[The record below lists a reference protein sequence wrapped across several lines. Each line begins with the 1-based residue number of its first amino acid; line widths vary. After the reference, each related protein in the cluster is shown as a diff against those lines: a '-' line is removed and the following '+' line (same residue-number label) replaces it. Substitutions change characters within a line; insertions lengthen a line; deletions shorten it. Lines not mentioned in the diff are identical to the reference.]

1 MYKYIGD
8 SILNASFT
16 VQVPKPLD
24 NRTVVNNIHELYS
37 IPAAYAYLGMTVA
50 NIDNGNIYML
60 VDKTKINQK
69 AGWKASYESIQIIT
83 CSYAEYK
90 EWELNTNELFQPIDD
105 TKEYLHQDTYYYI
118 YEDSLP
124 LEDINQEYVKRSDW
138 QELLNQVA
146 TKASNNAV
154 IAINQT
160 LAQIVNDYAT
170 KQFVI
175 DGYAPLSMFD
185 LQSEQS
191 FIRANFFTKDEAL
204 GRFVKF
210 SDLSGG
216 EEIDDDDYI
225 FVTASRY
232 QTDQEALAQY
242 KADLAEEL
250 THFLRVGDD
259 GELGNVIISQ
269 IKSPVVNNEQLVV
282 NVTPEGFKVGDDR
295 FAMLSDVPPHV
306 TLTKEQYD
314 ALVENDEVDPD
325 TYYHIVGDD
334 DTYVLQSELQSG
346 YYTKTGVESYVA
358 GRTYSKAQIDDII
371 NALSFYTQ
379 EQADNKYV
387 TKTSLETTLED
398 YVTIAMLGGDDME
411 GQFIFVKASDYQQ
424 DQQDLATQREQD
436 LQQIEDDYV
445 KKDSDASLNSLETTT
460 IKNGQNILS
469 LSDVLKLNNKKL
481 ALDEDVPVI
490 QVVTQAEFEELTK
503 DPNVYYFIYNT
514 DPELAFVTAQELDN
528 YYTKAQVDI
537 LLTPLRNRIQ
547 ELEELTQ
554 SLKARLDAIDGGGE

>member
-24 NRTVVNNIHELYS
+24 NRTVVNNIYELYS

-60 VDKTKINQK
+60 VDKTKINEK
-69 AGWKASYESIQIIT
+69 AGWKASYESIQILT
-83 CSYAEYK
+83 CTYAEYK
-90 EWELNTNELFQPIDD
+90 EWEQNTNELFQPIDEN
-105 TKEYLHQDTYYYI
+105 KEYLHQDTYYYI

-124 LEDINQEYVKRSDW
+124 GSEENQEYVKRSDW
-138 QELLNQVA
+138 AELLNVVSG
-146 TKASNNAV
+146 KASNDGLAR
-154 IAINQT
+154 INQMV
-160 LAQIVNDYAT
+160 AEIIENYAT
-170 KQFVI
+170 KTFVTQ
-175 DGYAPLSMFD
+175 GYAPLSMFD
-185 LQSEQS
+185 LENDNS
-191 FIRANFFTKDEAL
+191 FINTNFFTKTEAL
-204 GRFVKF
+204 EKFVKF
-210 SDLSGG
+210 SDLSGDDPG
-216 EEIDDDDYI
+216 EGEFI

-232 QTDQEALAQY
+232 ETDQEALAQY
-242 KADLAEEL
+242 KQDLAEEL

-259 GELGNVIISQ
+259 GELGNVVISQ
-269 IKSPVVNNEQLVV
+269 IKSPVVNDKQLVV

-295 FAMLSDVPPHV
+295 FAMLSEVPPHV
-306 TLTKEQYD
+306 TLTKEEYD

-358 GRTYSKAQIDDII
+358 GRTYSKQEVDNIID
-371 NALSFYTQ
+371 ALSFYTQ

-411 GQFIFVKASDYQQ
+411 GQFIFVKASDYQE
-424 DQQDLATQREQD
+424 DQEALATQREQD
-436 LQQIEDDYV
+436 LQQIEADYV
-445 KKDSDASLNSLETTT
+445 KKDSDASLNSLEITT
-460 IKNGQNILS
+460 IKNGQNTLS
-469 LSDVLKLNNKKL
+469 IAEVLKFNNKKL

-490 QVVTQAEFEELTK
+490 QVVTQSEYEELTK
-503 DPNVYYFIYNT
+503 DPNVYYFVYNT
-514 DPELAFVTAQELDN
+514 NENLAFVTAEELQN
-528 YYTKAQVDI
+528 YYTKQQIDSI
-537 LLTPLRNRIQ
+537 LVPYQNRIQ
-547 ELEELTQ
+547 ELEELVQ
-554 SLKARLDAIDGGGE
+554 QLKTRLDALDGGGE

>member
-1 MYKYIGD
+1 
-8 SILNASFT
+8 
-16 VQVPKPLD
+16 
-24 NRTVVNNIHELYS
+24 
-37 IPAAYAYLGMTVA
+37 
-50 NIDNGNIYML
+50 
-60 VDKTKINQK
+60 
-69 AGWKASYESIQIIT
+69 
-83 CSYAEYK
+83 
-90 EWELNTNELFQPIDD
+90 
-105 TKEYLHQDTYYYI
+105 
-118 YEDSLP
+118 
-124 LEDINQEYVKRSDW
+124 
-138 QELLNQVA
+138 
-146 TKASNNAV
+146 
-154 IAINQT
+154 
-160 LAQIVNDYAT
+160 
-170 KQFVI
+170 
-175 DGYAPLSMFD
+175 
-185 LQSEQS
+185 
-191 FIRANFFTKDEAL
+191 
-204 GRFVKF
+204 
-210 SDLSGG
+210 
-216 EEIDDDDYI
+216 
-225 FVTASRY
+225 VTASRY

-259 GELGNVIISQ
+259 GELGNVVISQ
-269 IKSPVVNNEQLVV
+269 IKSPVVNDEQLVV

-445 KKDSDASLNSLETTT
+445 KKDSDASLNSLETAT
-460 IKNGQNILS
+460 IKNG
-469 LSDVLKLNNKKL
+469 
-481 ALDEDVPVI
+481 
-490 QVVTQAEFEELTK
+490 
-503 DPNVYYFIYNT
+503 
-514 DPELAFVTAQELDN
+514 
-528 YYTKAQVDI
+528 
-537 LLTPLRNRIQ
+537 
-547 ELEELTQ
+547 
-554 SLKARLDAIDGGGE
+554 